1 MRAVILIHGFLTN
14 VDDFK
19 NLVPSLDEL
28 YDLVYLYEVP
38 GHSIPPQ
45 YKYFNTKD
53 TFKTLLEVYDKISL
67 EYSEIDCVGFSMGGA
82 LATYLQSVRKINNL
96 VLLAPANK
104 YLNFKIFRNRI
115 KLINSLKQAIKVNKG
130 KDETISTYK
139 EKLKAIEKDDK
150 ISQEMAFKMLFPHY
164 SIHNLSTFRTI
175 VKKCNE
181 EIISINCPCLI
192 IWGRLDQLV
201 PYESVKELYDICVN
215 NKKKLVVY
223 DDISHLMLNSYN
235 HQKIVDEIVLFLG
248 ACKNE

>member
-1 MRAVILIHGFLTN
+1 MRAAILIHGFLTN

-19 NLVPSLDEL
+19 NLVPSLEEI
-28 YDLVYLYEVP
+28 YDLVYLYEIP
-38 GHSIPPQ
+38 GHSIPPR

-53 TFKTLLEVYDKISL
+53 TFKTLLETYDKLSL
-67 EYSEIDCVGFSMGGA
+67 EYNGIDCIGFSMGGA
-82 LATYLQSVRKINNL
+82 LATYLESVRKINNL

-164 SIHNLSTFRTI
+164 SIHNLSTFRAI

-215 NKKKLVVY
+215 DNKKLVVY